1 MRQAPLFA
9 ALALLVAAGTAAA
22 QAQQPPAPAPKD
34 ERPPLNLKL
43 DQPARFYVRET
54 APEAADSKAA
64 AGNLPALGAGA
75 ATLERP
81 SSEPRARTPTSP
93 FPTDPETGR

>member
-1 MRQAPLFA
+1 MRKARVFA
-9 ALALLVAAGTAAA
+9 AFALLAAAGPAAA
-22 QAQQPPAPAPKD
+22 QAQQPPAQAPKD

-54 APEAADSKAA
+54 TPEGADGKAA
-64 AGNLPALGAGA
+64 AGNLPSLGDGA

-81 SSEPRARTPTSP
+81 AAPRVRTPTSP
-93 FPTDPETGR
+93 YPQDSENPR